1 MLVKNWMSTP
11 AITIGADA
19 LVVDAIHLMQKH
31 EIQTLPVLEGFR
43 LVGIVTAQDL
53 QSASGPDG
61 LFPEDADRPDRRH
74 RQAIKEMMTTGPVT
88 VTDVQTI
95 VDTSELLLVHKVS
108 GLPVVNRIGRV
119 VGMITR
125 GDLLRFILTIVGMGK
140 NGVQFAI
147 ELADRPKRFEEIT
160 DLIRDFGGRFGTVI
174 STRERARR
182 GYRQAYIRLYDMDP
196 PSLSRLKEELNGKVK
211 IRYLINYQ
219 DNISE
224 MF

>member
-1 MLVKNWMSTP
+1 MLVKNWMSKP
-11 AITIGADA
+11 AITIDADA
-19 LVVDAIHLMQKH
+19 PVVDAIHLMHRH

-61 LFPEDADRPDRRH
+61 LFPEGPGRPDRRLG
-74 RQAIKEMMTTGPVT
+74 QAINEIMTTGPVT
-88 VTDVQTI
+88 VSDVQTI

-147 ELADRPKRFEEIT
+147 ELADRPQLFEEIT
-160 DLIRDFGGRFGTVI
+160 DLMRDFGGRFGTVI
-174 STRERARR
+174 STRERAQR

-211 IRYLINYQ
+211 IRYLIHYQ